1 MIGERKK
8 CKNSSCFSDSIA
20 LLARRTWVLVHS
32 PLPPLLATLP
42 NSIPYCNC
50 KRCSGDR
57 FGSSNLDVKRGVV
70 LNLLAILLASSSS
83 RSESRRYR
91 PTILLLLN

>member
-20 LLARRTWVLVHS
+20 LLARRTWVLVQA
-32 PLPPLLATLP
+32 PPPLLATLL
-42 NSIPYCNC
+42 NSIPYCKC
-50 KRCSGDR
+50 KRCSGVR